1 MKKIKYLGWKILAG
15 VVIAAILFIILLVRA
30 WMNFSWA

>member
-1 MKKIKYLGWKILAG
+1 MRKVKHLGWKILAG
-15 VVIAAILFIILLVRA
+15 VVIAAILFTILLVRA

>member
-1 MKKIKYLGWKILAG
+1 MKIKHLGWKILAG
-15 VVIAAILFIILLVRA
+15 VIIAVVLFIILLVMA

>member
-1 MKKIKYLGWKILAG
+1 MKIKNLGWKILAG
-15 VVIAAILFIILLVRA
+15 VIIAAILFIILLVRA

>member
-1 MKKIKYLGWKILAG
+1 MKIKHLGWKILAG
-15 VVIAAILFIILLVRA
+15 VIIAAILIIIQLVRA

>member
-1 MKKIKYLGWKILAG
+1 MKKIKHLGWKILA
-15 VVIAAILFIILLVRA
+15 VVFAAVVLFIILLVRA